1 MYVLT
6 GKNCPNCKMLKDYL
20 NQRGMVIPEKL
31 AEENMDLCREYM
43 IKTIPALV
51 VPVEEI
57 VEGFKTNS
65 DNILVLCG
73 LGEITPFL
81 DKLSEKLFKYYTDS
95 NN

>member
-1 MYVLT
+1 
-6 GKNCPNCKMLKDYL
+6 MLKDYL
-20 NQRGMVIPEKL
+20 KQKGMIIPEKL

-51 VPVEEI
+51 VPVAEI

-65 DNILVLCG
+65 DNTLVLCG

-81 DKLSEKLFKYYTDS
+81 DKLSDKLTKYYAS
-95 NN
+95 

>member
-1 MYVLT
+1 MYLLT
-6 GKNCPNCKMLKDYL
+6 GKNCPNCNMLKDYL
-20 NQRGMVIPEKL
+20 KQKGMIIPAKL
-31 AEENMDLCREYM
+31 AEDNMDLCREYM

-65 DNILVLCG
+65 DNVLVLCG

-81 DKLSEKLFKYYTDS
+81 DKFSEKLFKYYTDS
-95 NN
+95 DN